1 MGRFIR
7 GNRNEIAGIFLPATT
22 VPGNDR
28 ADLER
33 TARDWLTYRLLEI
46 GMRGF
51 EGLLAKKTVYG
62 WIRWPDLA
70 QVDLA
75 SSRRLLG
82 SADRVLVLRMV
93 QVRLLWWIY
102 GGSAAVWSGDN
113 CFLRVFILL
122 PLLLMTDSIIG
133 VQIVV
138 GLGETRRA
146 CLPQTA

>member
-1 MGRFIR
+1 
-7 GNRNEIAGIFLPATT
+7 
-22 VPGNDR
+22 
-28 ADLER
+28 
-33 TARDWLTYRLLEI
+33 
-46 GMRGF
+46 MRGF